1 MYSLTNSILSL
12 FVLTTSIAFAG
23 EPQPLQLTND
33 HPIDLWSSARPDGH
47 APIGV
52 MGDHGHGKGEWMLSY
67 RYMNMPMEQNYDG
80 SSRISDSEILS
91 PTGGNYLVA
100 PQWMDMEMHM
110 FGLMISPIDHL
121 TLMLM
126 IPYAS
131 KEMGHLRRDG
141 VEFLTKSEGWGDLKL
156 SGIYELYHGHRTTW
170 LLNLGLSLP
179 TGSTSEEDFIP
190 GPGETRLPYPMQIGS
205 GTWDLL
211 PGITYLGQADTWSWG
226 AQLSG
231 VIRLGENNEGYTLGN
246 VGQLTAWGAYK
257 WNDHVSTS
265 LRVTGKAW
273 GDIDGR
279 DEDLRLA
286 ASVVPT
292 ADPRRR
298 GGEETDL
305 SLGINVKMPG
315 RFLSGQRLAAEI
327 GVPIYRSLDGPQLST
342 DWFFNL
348 GWQWAF

>member
-1 MYSLTNSILSL
+1 
-12 FVLTTSIAFAG
+12 
-23 EPQPLQLTND
+23 
-33 HPIDLWSSARPDGH
+33 
-47 APIGV
+47 
-52 MGDHGHGKGEWMLSY
+52 
-67 RYMNMPMEQNYDG
+67 MEQNYDG
-80 SSRISDSEILS
+80 SSRVSDSEILS
-91 PTGGNYLVA
+91 PTSGNYLVA

-211 PGITYLGQADTWSWG
+211 PGITYLEQADTWSWG

-231 VIRLGENNEGYTLGN
+231 VIRLGENDEGYTLGN
-246 VGQLTAWGAYK
+246 VGQLTAWGAY
-257 WNDHVSTS
+257 T
-265 LRVTGKAW
+265 
-273 GDIDGR
+273 
-279 DEDLRLA
+279 
-286 ASVVPT
+286 
-292 ADPRRR
+292 
-298 GGEETDL
+298 
-305 SLGINVKMPG
+305 M
-315 RFLSGQRLAAEI
+315 
-327 GVPIYRSLDGPQLST
+327 
-342 DWFFNL
+342 
-348 GWQWAF
+348 

>member
-110 FGLMISPIDHL
+110 LGLMISPIDHL

-265 LRVTGKAW
+265 LRATGKAW
-273 GDIDGR
+273 GALGMGASSR
-279 DEDLRLA
+279 LLRERLSDRPA
-286 ASVVPT
+286 FISALTVAS
-292 ADPRRR
+292 
-298 GGEETDL
+298 E
-305 SLGINVKMPG
+305 G
-315 RFLSGQRLAAEI
+315 RFIPVPGGVLIRDADGGIVGAVAMMSIARLSKVSASPTTIACCCS
-327 GVPIYRSLDGPQLST
+327 V
-342 DWFFNL
+342 
-348 GWQWAF
+348 